1 MEIATLGDNVIKI
14 RSKNTSFVVDPVKTM
29 AKVSADA
36 ILLLNNNMHVDTTRV
51 LDQRIIICGEGEYE
65 VEGVKISGIKV
76 LGGIVYSLFLDS
88 FLLVLGKVSDISR
101 LQDTTLSC
109 EVALLRADSDLKSI
123 VAKLEPKIVVLYGE
137 KKMEGARSLG
147 KEGIA
152 PVQKFTTLKDKVP
165 EEMEV
170 VILG

>member
-1 MEIATLGDNVIKI
+1 MDIANVIDNVIKI

-51 LDQRIIICGEGEYE
+51 LDQRIIISGQGEYE
-65 VEGVKISGIKV
+65 VGGVKVSGIKV
-76 LGGIVYSLFLDS
+76 LGGIVYSLFLES
-88 FLLVLGKVSDISR
+88 YLVVLGKVSDISR
-101 LQDTTLSC
+101 LQDRIPSC
-109 EVALLRADSDLKSI
+109 EIALLLVDHDLKSI

-147 KEGIA
+147 KIGIE
-152 PVQKFTTLKDKVP
+152 PVQKFTTKGKL
-165 EEMEV
+165 EEDMQ
-170 VILG
+170 VIVMG